1 VIGVDQDF
9 EVVVE
14 VLADDNEL
22 RLSANYRANKKFSI
36 SSRRSSLAMIFEAM
50 DSEIDSAMGVKDAD
64 VGPLASRFALVG
76 LLLPKV
82 RGNFGLLP
90 EGIV

>member
-1 VIGVDQDF
+1 MIGVDQDF

-36 SSRRSSLAMIFEAM
+36 SSRRSSLAMIF
-50 DSEIDSAMGVKDAD
+50 DGSESKQWI
-64 VGPLASRFALVG
+64 
-76 LLLPKV
+76 PK
-82 RGNFGLLP
+82 
-90 EGIV
+90 